1 MRSRIS
7 FVSLF
12 FLLVSGS
19 SIAQTAGAWADSV
32 MKTLSEDEKIAQ
44 LIMVRLS
51 SIDSKTRTITF
62 YDSTVERDIKKFNIG
77 GICLFQGAPVKQ
89 AGLVNKL
96 QSIAKTPILM
106 AIDGENG
113 VGMRLDSVA
122 GLPRMIMLG
131 ALRDSSL
138 VYRYGNWVAEQCK
151 QLGVQVNFAPVV
163 DVNNNPNNPV
173 INDRSF
179 GENKYKVASLGIQY
193 MLGMRDKGIMGSA
206 KHFPGHGDV
215 DVDSHLAMPVISKT
229 RKQLDSMELY
239 PFQKIFDAGIGSAM
253 VGHLFIPAIDSNAN
267 RAASVS
273 RKSVTK
279 LLKEEMGFKGITF
292 TDALEMKGIANAF
305 PDGAYTVES
314 LLAGNDMLCLPG
326 DVEKTIS
333 KVKAAIS
340 EGILSWEQVNGHVR
354 KLLETKYN
362 TGLAHWKPVPL
373 EGLAERLN
381 EKTNA
386 LKRDI
391 AVKAITLAKYE
402 DKAAFPILQGV
413 QALDNRQQTPAET
426 EIHQRNRRFGNIAL
440 LEIGKNRNTAFAAE
454 MRRSYNADVF
464 QFENSMPATA
474 VDSMMELLKG
484 YDKVT
489 IALHE
494 LPRFPANNFGISAP
508 VVELVN
514 QVSRTRPSSLF
525 IFGNPY
531 AAKSFCGVNN
541 ILVCY
546 EDDAIV
552 HATAAGMLRGEL
564 PIEGTLP
571 VSVCP
576 SLPAG
581 TGVQL
586 QMSVQQLP
594 IAGRNGNNFL
604 STQKTLND
612 KMLKV
617 DSIIN
622 DAIQRKAA
630 PGMALLVVKGG
641 KIMEQRTYG
650 NMSYDVPEK
659 VTQESVYD
667 MASVTKICATT
678 LSIMKLYD
686 EKKISLDG
694 TLGDY
699 IPWVRGSNKANIT
712 LREVLLHQAGLKAW
726 IPFYKEISD
735 SVTMK
740 AKPGYFSKIS
750 SPQFNV
756 KVDDSL
762 YMRTDWRDTMVS
774 RILTSSVDKKK
785 PYIYSDNDFIFL
797 GEVVKAVSGQA
808 LDQYAWNNFYRPL
821 GFRSTGFNPT
831 AYINKKTIAP
841 TEQDPYFRERLVR
854 GYVHDPGAA
863 MFGGI
868 SGHAGL
874 FSNAY
879 EIAVLMEIIMNRGV
893 INNKRFFSTA
903 TIDLF
908 NSYQSDISRRGL
920 GFDKPEKDNATRK
933 IPYPALNISQKTFGH
948 TGFTGTCAWADPE
961 KGIVFVLLANRVH
974 PTAKNTFGDL
984 NVRGKVMEEIWR

>member
-1 MRSRIS
+1 MSSRIS
-7 FVSLF
+7 LVSVL
-12 FLLVSGS
+12 FLLFSLASKGQNAS
-19 SIAQTAGAWADSV
+19 AWADSV
-32 MKTLSEDEKIAQ
+32 MKTLSPDEKIAQ

-51 SIDSKTRTITF
+51 SIDSKTRIVTF
-62 YDSTVERDIKKFNIG
+62 YDSTVERDVRKFNIG
-77 GICLFQGAPVKQ
+77 GICLFQGAPVRQ
-89 AGLVNKL
+89 ASLVNKM

-122 GLPRMIMLG
+122 GLPRMMMLG
-131 ALRDSSL
+131 ALRDTSL

-151 QLGVQVNFAPVV
+151 QLGIQVNFAPVV

-179 GENKYKVASLGIQY
+179 GENKFKVASMGIQY
-193 MLGMRDKGIMGSA
+193 MLGMRDKGVMGSA

-215 DVDSHLAMPVISKT
+215 DVDSHLAMPMISKSK
-229 RKQLDSMELY
+229 KQLDSLELY

-253 VGHLFIPAIDSNAN
+253 VGHLFIPAIDSNTN

-292 TDALEMKGIANAF
+292 TDALEMKGIANAY
-305 PDGAYTVES
+305 PDGASSVES

-333 KVKAAIS
+333 KVKGAIA
-340 EGILSWEQVNGHVR
+340 EGVLSWSQIDEHVR
-354 KLLETKYN
+354 KLLLAKYQ
-362 TGLAHWKPVPL
+362 TGLANWKPVPI
-373 EGLAERLN
+373 EGLSMRLN
-381 EKTNA
+381 EKTDG
-386 LKRDI
+386 LKREI
-391 AVKAITLAKYE
+391 AEKAITLAKLE
-402 DKAAFPILQGV
+402 DRTAFPLQAGKSASGLT
-413 QALDNRQQTPAET
+413 QNTGAT
-426 EIHQRNRRFGNIAL
+426 ENINKQGQSFGNYAL
-440 LEIGKNRNTAFAAE
+440 LEIGKNRNTAFAAA
-454 MRRSYNADVF
+454 MRKNYNADVF
-464 QFENSMPATA
+464 LFDNSKTA
-474 VDSMMELLKG
+474 AAADSMMELVKG
-484 YDKVT
+484 YEKV
-489 IALHE
+489 IVALHE
-494 LPRFPANNFGISAP
+494 LPRFPANNFGISNE
-508 VVELVN
+508 VVRLVN
-514 QVSRTRPSSLF
+514 RITSSLSSSLF

-531 AAKSFCGVNN
+531 AAKSFCEAKN
-541 ILVCY
+541 IMICY

-552 HATAAGMLRGEL
+552 QETAAKMLSGVL
-564 PIEGTLP
+564 PTEGALP
-571 VSVCP
+571 VSVCA

-581 TGVQL
+581 TGIK
-586 QMSVQQLP
+586 MPAMTTYS
-594 IAGRNGNNFL
+594 IE
-604 STQKTLND
+604 QKTSGGND
-612 KMLKV
+612 KMAKV
-617 DSIIN
+617 DSIIQ
-622 DAIQRKAA
+622 DAIRQKAA
-630 PGMALLVVKGG
+630 PGMALLVIKDG
-641 KIMEQRTYG
+641 KIIEQKTYG
-650 NMSYDVPEK
+650 NMSYEAPEK

-686 EKKISLDG
+686 EKKIRLDG

-712 LREVLLHQAGLKAW
+712 LRDVLLHQAGLKAW

-740 AKPGYFSKIS
+740 AKPGYFSKVNNA
-750 SPQFNV
+750 QYNV

-762 YMRTDWRDTMVS
+762 YMRTDWRDTMIS
-774 RILTSSVDKKK
+774 RILTSTVDARK

-797 GEVVKAVSGQA
+797 GEVVKAVSGQS

-831 AYINKKTIAP
+831 AYMKKATIAP

-863 MFGGI
+863 MFGGV

-879 EIAVLMEIIMNRGV
+879 EIAVLMEIIMNKGV
-893 INNKRFFSTA
+893 INEKRFFSTA

-908 NSYQSDISRRGL
+908 NSYQSSISRRGL

-933 IPYPALNISQKTFGH
+933 VPYPALNISSKTFGH

-961 KGIVFVLLANRVH
+961 KGLVFVLLANRVH

-984 NVRGKVMEEIWR
+984 NVRGKVMEEIWK

>member
-1 MRSRIS
+1 MSSRIS
-7 FVSLF
+7 LVSVL
-12 FLLVSGS
+12 FLLFSLASKGQNAS
-19 SIAQTAGAWADSV
+19 AWADSV
-32 MKTLSEDEKIAQ
+32 MKTLSPDEKIAQ

-51 SIDSKTRTITF
+51 SIDSKTRIVTF
-62 YDSTVERDIKKFNIG
+62 YDSTVERDVRKFNIG
-77 GICLFQGAPVKQ
+77 GICLFQGAPVRQ
-89 AGLVNKL
+89 ASLVNKM

-122 GLPRMIMLG
+122 GLPRMMMLG
-131 ALRDSSL
+131 ALRDTSL

-151 QLGVQVNFAPVV
+151 QLGIQVNFAPVV

-179 GENKYKVASLGIQY
+179 GENKFKVASMGIQY
-193 MLGMRDKGIMGSA
+193 MLGMRDKGVMGSA

-215 DVDSHLAMPVISKT
+215 DVDSHLAMPMISKSK
-229 RKQLDSMELY
+229 KQLDSLELY

-253 VGHLFIPAIDSNAN
+253 VGHLFIPAIDSNTN

-292 TDALEMKGIANAF
+292 TDALEMKGIANAY
-305 PDGAYTVES
+305 PDGASSVES

-333 KVKAAIS
+333 KVKGAIA
-340 EGILSWEQVNGHVR
+340 EGVLSWSQIDEHVR
-354 KLLETKYN
+354 KLLVAKYQ
-362 TGLAHWKPVPL
+362 TGLANWKPVPI
-373 EGLAERLN
+373 EGLSMRLN
-381 EKTNA
+381 EKTDG
-386 LKRDI
+386 LKREI
-391 AVKAITLAKYE
+391 AEKAITLAKLE
-402 DKAAFPILQGV
+402 DRTAFPLQAGKSASGLT
-413 QALDNRQQTPAET
+413 QNTGAT
-426 EIHQRNRRFGNIAL
+426 ENINKQGQSFGNYAL
-440 LEIGKNRNTAFAAE
+440 LEIGKNRNTAFAAA
-454 MRRSYNADVF
+454 MRKNYNADVF
-464 QFENSMPATA
+464 LFDNSKTTA
-474 VDSMMELLKG
+474 AADSMMELVKG
-484 YDKVT
+484 YEKV
-489 IALHE
+489 IVALHE
-494 LPRFPANNFGISAP
+494 LPRFPANNFGISNE
-508 VVELVN
+508 VVRLVN
-514 QVSRTRPSSLF
+514 RITSSLSSSLF

-531 AAKSFCGVNN
+531 AAKSFCEAKN
-541 ILVCY
+541 IMICY

-552 HATAAGMLRGEL
+552 QETAAKMLSGVL
-564 PIEGTLP
+564 PTEGALP
-571 VSVCP
+571 VSVCA

-581 TGVQL
+581 TGIK
-586 QMSVQQLP
+586 MPAMTTYS
-594 IAGRNGNNFL
+594 IE
-604 STQKTLND
+604 QKTSGGND
-612 KMLKV
+612 KMARV
-617 DSIIN
+617 DSIIQ
-622 DAIQRKAA
+622 DAIRQKAA
-630 PGMALLVVKGG
+630 PGMALLVIKDG
-641 KIMEQRTYG
+641 KIIEQKTYG
-650 NMSYDVPEK
+650 NMSYDLPEK

-686 EKKISLDG
+686 EKKIRLDG

-712 LREVLLHQAGLKAW
+712 LRDVLLHQAGLKAW

-740 AKPGYFSKIS
+740 AKPGYFSKVNNA
-750 SPQFNV
+750 QYNV

-762 YMRTDWRDTMVS
+762 YMRTDWRDTMIS
-774 RILTSSVDKKK
+774 RILTSTVDARK

-797 GEVVKAVSGQA
+797 GEVVKAVSGQS
-808 LDQYAWNNFYRPL
+808 LDQYAWNSFYRPL

-831 AYINKKTIAP
+831 AYMKKATIAP

-863 MFGGI
+863 MFGGV

-879 EIAVLMEIIMNRGV
+879 EIAVLMEIIMNKGV
-893 INNKRFFSTA
+893 INEKRFFSTA

-908 NSYQSDISRRGL
+908 NSYQSSISRRGL

-933 IPYPALNISQKTFGH
+933 VPYPALNISSKTFGH

-961 KGIVFVLLANRVH
+961 KGLVFVLLANRVH

-984 NVRGKVMEEIWR
+984 NVRGKVMEEIWK

>member
-7 FVSLF
+7 LVSLLFLF
-12 FLLVSGS
+12 FSMVSKGQNAS
-19 SIAQTAGAWADSV
+19 AWADSV
-32 MKTLSEDEKIAQ
+32 MKTLSPDEKIAQ

-51 SIDSKTRTITF
+51 SIDSKTRTVTF
-62 YDSTVERDIKKFNIG
+62 YDSTVERDIRKFNIG

-89 AGLVNKL
+89 ASIVNRL

-122 GLPRMIMLG
+122 GLPRMMMLG
-131 ALRDSSL
+131 ALRDTNL
-138 VYRYGNWVAEQCK
+138 VYRYGSWVAEQCK
-151 QLGVQVNFAPVV
+151 QLGIQVNFAPVV

-179 GENKYKVASLGIQY
+179 GENKYKVATMGIQY
-193 MLGMRDKGIMGSA
+193 MLGMRDKGVMGSA

-215 DVDSHLAMPVISKT
+215 DVDSHLAMPVISKS
-229 RKQLDSMELY
+229 KEQLDSLELY

-253 VGHLFIPAIDSNAN
+253 IGHLFIPSIDSNTN
-267 RAASVS
+267 RVASVS

-292 TDALEMKGIANAF
+292 TDALEMKGVANAF
-305 PDGAYTVES
+305 PDYASSVES
-314 LLAGNDMLCLPG
+314 LIAGNDILCLPG

-333 KVKAAIS
+333 KVKGAIA
-340 EGILSWEQVNGHVR
+340 EGVLGWSQIDEHVR
-354 KLLETKYN
+354 KVLQAKYQ
-362 TGLAHWKPVPL
+362 TGLASWKPLPL
-373 EGLAERLN
+373 EGLAARLN
-381 EKTNA
+381 EKTDG
-386 LKRDI
+386 LKKEI
-391 AVKAITLAKYE
+391 AEKAITMAKLE
-402 DKAAFPILQGV
+402 DKTAFPLLAGKTTLATI
-413 QALDNRQQTPAET
+413 PAT
-426 EIHQRNRRFGNIAL
+426 ESINKTGQSFGNYAL
-440 LEIGKNRNTAFAAE
+440 VEIGRNRNTAFAAA
-454 MRRSYNADVF
+454 MRKNYNADVF
-464 QFENSMPATA
+464 MFDNSKTA
-474 VDSMMELLKG
+474 SAADSLMEVLKD
-484 YDKVT
+484 YDKIIV
-489 IALHE
+489 ALHE
-494 LPRFPANNFGISAP
+494 LPRFPANNFGISNE
-508 VVELVN
+508 VIRLVN
-514 QVSRTRPSSLF
+514 TINTSSSSSLF

-531 AAKSFCGVNN
+531 AAKSFCDAKN
-541 ILVCY
+541 IMICY

-552 HATAAGMLRGEL
+552 HEAAAKMLSGAL
-564 PIEGTLP
+564 PTEGSLP
-571 VSVCP
+571 VSVCA

-581 TGVQL
+581 TGIN
-586 QMSVQQLP
+586 LP
-594 IAGRNGNNFL
+594 AIAGPVKKTSVDNN
-604 STQKTLND
+604 
-612 KMLKV
+612 KMASV
-617 DSIIN
+617 DSIIQ
-622 DAIQRKAA
+622 DAIRQKAA
-630 PGMALLVVKGG
+630 PGMALLVIKDG
-641 KIMEQRTYG
+641 KIIEQKTYG
-650 NMSYDVPEK
+650 NMSYDAPEK

-686 EKKISLDG
+686 EKKIRLDG

-740 AKPGYFSKIS
+740 AKPGYFSKVNNA
-750 SPQFNV
+750 QYNV

-762 YMRTDWRDTMVS
+762 FMRTDWRDTMIS

-797 GEVVKAVSGQA
+797 GEVVKAVSGQS

-831 AYINKKTIAP
+831 AYMKKATIAP

-863 MFGGI
+863 MFGGV

-879 EIAVLMEIIMNRGV
+879 EIAVLMEIIMNKGV
-893 INNKRFFSTA
+893 INEKRFFSTA

-933 IPYPALNISQKTFGH
+933 TPYPALNISSKTFGH

-961 KGIVFVLLANRVH
+961 KGLVFVLLANRVH

-984 NVRGKVMEEIWR
+984 NVRGKVMEELWK

>member
-1 MRSRIS
+1 MSSRIS
-7 FVSLF
+7 IVSLL
-12 FLLVSGS
+12 FLLFSLVSKGQNAS
-19 SIAQTAGAWADSV
+19 AWADSV
-32 MKTLSEDEKIAQ
+32 MKTLSPDEKIAQ

-51 SIDSKTRTITF
+51 SIDSKTRTVTF
-62 YDSTVERDIKKFNIG
+62 YDSTVERDIRKFNIG

-89 AGLVNKL
+89 ASLVNRL

-122 GLPRMIMLG
+122 GLPRMMMLG
-131 ALRDSSL
+131 ALRDTSL
-138 VYRYGNWVAEQCK
+138 VYKYGSWVAEQCK
-151 QLGVQVNFAPVV
+151 QLGIQVNFAPVV

-179 GENKYKVASLGIQY
+179 GENKFKVASMGIQY
-193 MLGMRDKGIMGSA
+193 MLGMRDKGVMGSA

-215 DVDSHLAMPVISKT
+215 DVDSHLAMPMISKS
-229 RKQLDSMELY
+229 KEQLNNLELY
-239 PFQKIFDAGIGSAM
+239 PFQRIFDAGIGSAM

-273 RKSVTK
+273 RKSVTQ

-305 PDGAYTVES
+305 PDGASSVES

-333 KVKAAIS
+333 KVKGAIA
-340 EGILSWEQVNGHVR
+340 EGVLSWSQIDEHVR
-354 KLLETKYN
+354 KLLLAKYQ
-362 TGLAHWKPVPL
+362 TGLAKWKPVSID
-373 EGLAERLN
+373 GLAIRLN
-381 EKTNA
+381 EKTDG
-386 LKRDI
+386 LKKEI
-391 AVKAITLAKYE
+391 AEKAITLAKLE
-402 DKAAFPILQGV
+402 DKTAFPL
-413 QALDNRQQTPAET
+413 PAGRIAAG
-426 EIHQRNRRFGNIAL
+426 IHQPIEGLNNPTQSFGNYAL
-440 LEIGKNRNTAFAAE
+440 LEIGKNRNTAFAAAI
-454 MRRSYNADVF
+454 RKNYNADVF
-464 QFENSMPATA
+464 MFDNSMSSSAA
-474 VDSMMELLKG
+474 DSLFEQLKG
-484 YDKVT
+484 YDKII

-494 LPRFPANNFGISAP
+494 LPRFPANNFGISNE
-508 VVELVN
+508 VVRLVN
-514 QVSRTRPSSLF
+514 TINASTPSSLF

-531 AAKSFCGVNN
+531 ATKSFCDVKN
-541 ILVCY
+541 IMVCY

-552 HATAAGMLRGEL
+552 QETAAKMLSGVL
-564 PIEGTLP
+564 PTEGSLP

-581 TGVQL
+581 TGIV
-586 QMSVQQLP
+586 LP
-594 IAGRNGNNFL
+594 AITAHNTDKKL
-604 STQKTLND
+604 SSSSD
-612 KMLKV
+612 KMAKV
-617 DSIIN
+617 DSIIQ
-622 DAIQRKAA
+622 DAIRQKAA
-630 PGMALLVVKGG
+630 PGMALLVIKDG
-641 KIMEQRTYG
+641 KIIEQKTYG

-686 EKKISLDG
+686 EKKIRLDG
-694 TLGDY
+694 TLGEY

-712 LREVLLHQAGLKAW
+712 LRDVLLHQAGLKAW
-726 IPFYKEISD
+726 IPFYKEIAD

-740 AKPGYFSKIS
+740 AKPGYFSKINNA
-750 SPQFNV
+750 QYNV

-762 YMRTDWRDTMVS
+762 FMRTDWRDTMIS
-774 RILTSSVDKKK
+774 RILTSSVDSKK

-797 GEVVKAVSGQA
+797 GEVVKAVSGQS

-831 AYINKKTIAP
+831 AYMKKSTIAP

-863 MFGGI
+863 MFGGV

-879 EIAVLMEIIMNRGV
+879 EIAVLMEIIMNKGV
-893 INNKRFFSTA
+893 INEKRFFSTS

-908 NSYQSDISRRGL
+908 NSYQSGISRRGL

-933 IPYPALNISQKTFGH
+933 IPYPALNISSKTFGH

-984 NVRGKVMEEIWR
+984 NVRGKVMEEIWK

>member
-7 FVSLF
+7 LVSLL
-12 FLLVSGS
+12 FLLFSLVSKGQNAS
-19 SIAQTAGAWADSV
+19 AWADSV
-32 MKTLSEDEKIAQ
+32 MKTLSPDEKIAQ

-51 SIDSKTRTITF
+51 SIDSKTKTVTF
-62 YDSTVERDIKKFNIG
+62 YDSTVERDIRKYNIG
-77 GICLFQGAPVKQ
+77 GICLFQGSPVKQ
-89 AGLVNKL
+89 ASTVNRL

-122 GLPRMIMLG
+122 GLPRMMMLG
-131 ALRDSSL
+131 ALRDTNL
-138 VYRYGNWVAEQCK
+138 VYRYGSWVAEQCK
-151 QLGVQVNFAPVV
+151 QLGIQVNFAPVV

-179 GENKYKVASLGIQY
+179 GENKYKVATMGIQY
-193 MLGMRDKGIMGSA
+193 MLGMRDKGVMGSA

-215 DVDSHLAMPVISKT
+215 DVDSHLAMPVISKS
-229 RKQLDSMELY
+229 KEQLDSLELY
-239 PFQKIFDAGIGSAM
+239 PFQKIFDAGIGSTM
-253 VGHLFIPAIDSNAN
+253 IGHLFIPAIDSNTN
-267 RAASVS
+267 RVASVS
-273 RKSVTK
+273 KKAVTK

-292 TDALEMKGIANAF
+292 TDALEMKGVANAF
-305 PDGAYTVES
+305 PDGASSVES
-314 LLAGNDMLCLPG
+314 LIAGNDMLCLPG

-333 KVKAAIS
+333 KVKGAIA
-340 EGILSWEQVNGHVR
+340 EGVLGWSQIDEHVK
-354 KLLETKYN
+354 KLLLAKYQ
-362 TGLAHWKPVPL
+362 TGLANWKPLPL
-373 EGLAERLN
+373 EDLAIRLN
-381 EKTNA
+381 EKTDG
-386 LKRDI
+386 LKKEI
-391 AVKAITLAKYE
+391 AEKAITLAKL
-402 DKAAFPILQGV
+402 DDRTAFPLPSGRLVSNTLQTIGANESLNKPG
-413 QALDNRQQTPAET
+413 QA
-426 EIHQRNRRFGNIAL
+426 FGNYAL
-440 LEIGKNRNTAFAAE
+440 LEIGRNRNTAFAASI
-454 MRRSYNADVF
+454 RKNYNADVF
-464 QFENSMPATA
+464 MFDHSKTA
-474 VDSMMELLKG
+474 AEADSLMERLKG
-484 YDKVT
+484 YDKII

-494 LPRFPANNFGISAP
+494 LPRFPVNNFGISTE
-508 VVELVN
+508 VIRLVN
-514 QVSRTRPSSLF
+514 KINASTPSSIF

-531 AAKSFCGVNN
+531 VAKYFCEAKN
-541 ILVCY
+541 IMICY

-552 HATAAGMLRGEL
+552 QEAAARMLSGEL
-564 PIEGTLP
+564 PTAGSLP
-571 VSVCP
+571 VSVCA
-576 SLPAG
+576 SLPVG
-581 TGVQL
+581 TGITIPALVDQVSSGKKPSIGHDR
-586 QMSVQQLP
+586 MAK
-594 IAGRNGNNFL
+594 I
-604 STQKTLND
+604 
-612 KMLKV
+612 
-617 DSIIN
+617 DSIIQ
-622 DAIQRKAA
+622 DAIRQKAA
-630 PGMALLVVKGG
+630 PGMALLVIKDG
-641 KIMEQRTYG
+641 KIIEQKTYG
-650 NMSYDVPEK
+650 NMSYEAPEK

-686 EKKISLDG
+686 EKKIRLDG

-699 IPWVRGSNKANIT
+699 IPWVRGSNKASIT

-726 IPFYKEISD
+726 IPFYKEIAD

-740 AKPGYFSKIS
+740 AKPGYFSKLNNA
-750 SPQFNV
+750 QFNV

-762 YMRTDWRDTMVS
+762 YMRTDWRDTMIS
-774 RILTSSVDKKK
+774 RILTSSVDGRK

-797 GEVVKAVSGQA
+797 GEVVKAVSGQS

-831 AYINKKTIAP
+831 AYMKTATIAP

-863 MFGGI
+863 MFGGV

-879 EIAVLMEIIMNRGV
+879 EIAVLMEVIMNKGV
-893 INNKRFFSTA
+893 INEKRFFSTA

-933 IPYPALNISQKTFGH
+933 IPYPALNISSKTFGH

-984 NVRGKVMEEIWR
+984 NVRGKVMEEIWK

>member
-7 FVSLF
+7 LVSLLFLF
-12 FLLVSGS
+12 FSMVSKGQNAS
-19 SIAQTAGAWADSV
+19 AWADSV
-32 MKTLSEDEKIAQ
+32 MKTLSPDEKIAQ

-51 SIDSKTRTITF
+51 SIDSKTKTVTF
-62 YDSTVERDIKKFNIG
+62 YDSTVERDIRKFNIG
-77 GICLFQGAPVKQ
+77 GICLFQGGPVKQ
-89 AGLVNKL
+89 ASIVNRL

-122 GLPRMIMLG
+122 GLPRMMMLG
-131 ALRDSSL
+131 ALRDTNL
-138 VYRYGNWVAEQCK
+138 VYRYGSWVAEQCR
-151 QLGVQVNFAPVV
+151 QLGIQVNFAPVV

-179 GENKYKVASLGIQY
+179 GENKYKVASMGIQY
-193 MLGMRDKGIMGSA
+193 MLGMRDKGVMGSA

-215 DVDSHLAMPVISKT
+215 DVDSHLAMPVISKS
-229 RKQLDSMELY
+229 KEQLDSLELY

-253 VGHLFIPAIDSNAN
+253 IGHLFIPALDSNTN
-267 RAASVS
+267 RVASVS

-292 TDALEMKGIANAF
+292 TDALEMKGVANAF
-305 PDGAYTVES
+305 PDYASSVES
-314 LLAGNDMLCLPG
+314 LIAGNDILCLPG

-333 KVKAAIS
+333 KVKGAIA
-340 EGILSWEQVNGHVR
+340 EGVLGWSQIDEHVR
-354 KLLETKYN
+354 KVLQAKYQ
-362 TGLAHWKPVPL
+362 TGLAKWKPLPL
-373 EGLAERLN
+373 EGLAARLN
-381 EKTNA
+381 EKTDG
-386 LKRDI
+386 LKKEI
-391 AVKAITLAKYE
+391 AEKAITLAKLE
-402 DKAAFPILQGV
+402 DRTAFPLPAGGGFPDHLQKNG
-413 QALDNRQQTPAET
+413 TT
-426 EIHQRNRRFGNIAL
+426 ESTNKTGQSFGNYAL
-440 LEIGKNRNTAFAAE
+440 VEIGRNRNTAFAAAI
-454 MRRSYNADVF
+454 RKNYNADVF
-464 QFENSMPATA
+464 MFDNSKTA
-474 VDSMMELLKG
+474 AAADSLLGLLKG
-484 YDKVT
+484 YDKIIV
-489 IALHE
+489 AMHE
-494 LPRFPANNFGISAP
+494 LPRFPANNFGISNE
-508 VVELVN
+508 VIRLVN
-514 QVSRTRPSSLF
+514 TINTSTSGSLF

-531 AAKSFCGVNN
+531 AAKSFCDAKNLM
-541 ILVCY
+541 ICY

-552 HATAAGMLRGEL
+552 QEAAAKMLSGTL
-564 PIEGTLP
+564 PTEGTLP
-571 VSVCP
+571 VSVCA

-581 TGVQL
+581 TGIN
-586 QMSVQQLP
+586 LP
-594 IAGRNGNNFL
+594 AIA
-604 STQKTLND
+604 TQIVSPKKITSGVND
-612 KMLKV
+612 KMAKV
-617 DSIIN
+617 DSIIQ
-622 DAIQRKAA
+622 DAIRQKAA
-630 PGMALLVVKGG
+630 PGMALLVIKDG
-641 KIMEQRTYG
+641 KIIEQKTYG
-650 NMSYDVPEK
+650 NMSYDAPEK

-686 EKKISLDG
+686 EKKIRLDG

-740 AKPGYFSKIS
+740 AKPGYFSKVNN
-750 SPQFNV
+750 PRYNV

-762 YMRTDWRDTMVS
+762 YMRTDWRDTMIS
-774 RILTSSVDKKK
+774 RILTSSVDARK

-797 GEVVKAVSGQA
+797 GEVVKAVSGQS

-831 AYINKKTIAP
+831 AYMKKATIAP

-863 MFGGI
+863 MFGGV

-879 EIAVLMEIIMNRGV
+879 EIAVLMEIIMNKGV
-893 INNKRFFSTA
+893 INEKRFFSTA

-933 IPYPALNISQKTFGH
+933 VPYPALNISSKTFGH

-961 KGIVFVLLANRVH
+961 KGLVFVLLANRVH

-984 NVRGKVMEEIWR
+984 NVRGKVMEELWK

>member
-7 FVSLF
+7 LVSVL
-12 FLLVSGS
+12 FLLLSLASKGQNAS
-19 SIAQTAGAWADSV
+19 NWADSV
-32 MKTLSEDEKIAQ
+32 MKTLSPDEKIAQ

-51 SIDSKTRTITF
+51 SIDSKTKTVTF
-62 YDSTVERDIKKFNIG
+62 YDSTVERDIRKYNIG
-77 GICLFQGAPVKQ
+77 GICLFQGAPVRQ
-89 AGLVNKL
+89 ATIVNRL

-122 GLPRMIMLG
+122 GLPRMMMLG
-131 ALRDSSL
+131 ALRDTNL
-138 VYRYGNWVAEQCK
+138 VYRYGSWVAEQCR
-151 QLGVQVNFAPVV
+151 QLGIQVNFAPVV

-179 GENKYKVASLGIQY
+179 GENKYKVATMGIQY
-193 MLGMRDKGIMGSA
+193 MLGMRDKGVMGSA

-215 DVDSHLAMPVISKT
+215 DVDSHLAMPVISKS
-229 RKQLDSMELY
+229 KEQLDSLELY

-253 VGHLFIPAIDSNAN
+253 IGHLFIPAIDSNTN
-267 RAASVS
+267 RVASVS
-273 RKSVTK
+273 KKTVTK

-292 TDALEMKGIANAF
+292 TDALEMKGVANAF
-305 PDGAYTVES
+305 PDGASSVES
-314 LLAGNDMLCLPG
+314 LIAGNDMLCLPG

-333 KVKAAIS
+333 KVKGAIA
-340 EGILSWEQVNGHVR
+340 EGVLGWSQIDEHVR
-354 KLLETKYN
+354 KMLLAKHQ
-362 TGLAHWKPVPL
+362 TGLANWKPLPL
-373 EGLAERLN
+373 EGLAIRLN
-381 EKTNA
+381 EKTDG
-386 LKRDI
+386 LKKEI
-391 AVKAITLAKYE
+391 AAKAITLAKLD
-402 DKAAFPILQGV
+402 DKTAFPLLAGRT
-413 QALDNRQQTPAET
+413 ASGLMQTMGTT
-426 EIHQRNRRFGNIAL
+426 ESINKTGQSFGNYAL
-440 LEIGKNRNTAFAAE
+440 VEIGKNRNSAFAAAI
-454 MRRSYNADVF
+454 RKNYNADVF
-464 QFENSMPATA
+464 LFDNSKTA
-474 VDSMMELLKG
+474 SAADSMMELLKG
-484 YDKVT
+484 YDK
-489 IALHE
+489 IIMALHE
-494 LPRFPANNFGISAP
+494 LPRFPANNFGISNE
-508 VVELVN
+508 VVRLVN
-514 QVSRTRPSSLF
+514 TINASKSNSLF

-531 AAKSFCGVNN
+531 AAKSFCDVKN
-541 ILVCY
+541 IMVCY

-552 HATAAGMLRGEL
+552 QETAARMLSGEL
-564 PIEGTLP
+564 PTEGSLP
-571 VSVCP
+571 VSICA

-581 TGVQL
+581 TGINMPATAAQVF
-586 QMSVQQLP
+586 SP
-594 IAGRNGNNFL
+594 GKKIAGDNN
-604 STQKTLND
+604 
-612 KMLKV
+612 KMARV
-617 DSIIN
+617 DSIIQ
-622 DAIQRKAA
+622 DAIRQKAA
-630 PGMALLVVKGG
+630 PGMALLVIKDG
-641 KIMEQRTYG
+641 KIIEQKTYG
-650 NMSYDVPEK
+650 NMSYEAHEK

-686 EKKISLDG
+686 EKKIRLDG
-694 TLGDY
+694 TLGEY

-712 LREVLLHQAGLKAW
+712 LRDVLLHQAGLKAW

-740 AKPGYFSKIS
+740 AKQGYFSKINNAKY
-750 SPQFNV
+750 NV

-762 YMRTDWRDTMVS
+762 YMRTDWRDTMIS
-774 RILTSSVDKKK
+774 RILTSSVDSKK

-797 GEVVKAVSGQA
+797 GEVVKAVSGQS

-831 AYINKKTIAP
+831 AYMKKSTIAP

-863 MFGGI
+863 MFGGV

-879 EIAVLMEIIMNRGV
+879 EIAVLMEIIMNKGV
-893 INNKRFFSTA
+893 INEKRFFSAA

-908 NSYQSDISRRGL
+908 NSYQSNISRRGL

-933 IPYPALNISQKTFGH
+933 IPYPALNISSKTFGH

-961 KGIVFVLLANRVH
+961 KGLVFVLLANRVH

-984 NVRGKVMEEIWR
+984 NVRGKVMEEIWK

>member
-1 MRSRIS
+1 MRSRIYL
-7 FVSLF
+7 VSLL
-12 FLLVSGS
+12 FLLFSVVSKGQNAS
-19 SIAQTAGAWADSV
+19 AWADSV
-32 MKTLSEDEKIAQ
+32 MKTLSPDEKIAQ

-51 SIDSKTRTITF
+51 SIDSRTRTVTF
-62 YDSTVERDIKKFNIG
+62 YDSTVERDIRKWNIG

-89 AGLVNKL
+89 ASIVNRL

-122 GLPRMIMLG
+122 GLPRMMMLG
-131 ALRDSSL
+131 ALRDTNL
-138 VYRYGNWVAEQCK
+138 VYRYGSWVAEQCK
-151 QLGVQVNFAPVV
+151 QLGIQVNFAPVV

-179 GENKYKVASLGIQY
+179 GENKYKVATMGIQY
-193 MLGMRDKGIMGSA
+193 MMGMRDKGVMGSA

-215 DVDSHLAMPVISKT
+215 DVDSHLAMPVISKS
-229 RKQLDSMELY
+229 KEQLDSLELY
-239 PFQKIFDAGIGSAM
+239 PFQKIFDAGIGSTM
-253 VGHLFIPAIDSNAN
+253 IGHLFIPAIDSNTN
-267 RAASVS
+267 RVASVS

-292 TDALEMKGIANAF
+292 TDALEMKGVADAF
-305 PDGAYTVES
+305 PDHASSVES
-314 LLAGNDMLCLPG
+314 LIAGNDILCLPG

-333 KVKAAIS
+333 KIKGAIA
-340 EGILSWEQVNGHVR
+340 EGVLGWSHIDEHVR
-354 KLLETKYN
+354 KVLQAKYQ
-362 TGLAHWKPVPL
+362 TGLANWKPLPL
-373 EGLAERLN
+373 EGLAIRLN
-381 EKTNA
+381 EKTDG
-386 LKRDI
+386 LKKEI
-391 AVKAITLAKYE
+391 AEKAITLAKLD
-402 DKAAFPILQGV
+402 DKTAFPLLAGRTSAGLLQTTGASESLNKTG
-413 QALDNRQQTPAET
+413 QK
-426 EIHQRNRRFGNIAL
+426 FGNYAL
-440 LEIGKNRNTAFAAE
+440 LEIGRNRNTAFAAAI
-454 MRRSYNADVF
+454 RKNYNADVF
-464 QFENSMPATA
+464 MFDNSKTA
-474 VDSMMELLKG
+474 AAADSLMGLLKG
-484 YDKVT
+484 YDKII

-494 LPRFPANNFGISAP
+494 LPRFPANNFGISNE
-508 VVELVN
+508 VIRLVN
-514 QVSRTRPSSLF
+514 TINASSSSSLF

-531 AAKSFCGVNN
+531 AAKSFCDAKN
-541 ILVCY
+541 IMICY

-552 HATAAGMLRGEL
+552 HEAAAKMLSGALAT
-564 PIEGTLP
+564 EGSLP
-571 VSVCP
+571 VSVCA

-581 TGVQL
+581 SGINL
-586 QMSVQQLP
+586 SA
-594 IAGRNGNNFL
+594 IAGPGKKTSGDNN
-604 STQKTLND
+604 
-612 KMLKV
+612 KMARV
-617 DSIIN
+617 DSIIQ
-622 DAIQRKAA
+622 DAIRQKAA
-630 PGMALLVVKGG
+630 PGMALLVIKDG
-641 KIMEQRTYG
+641 KIIEQKTYG
-650 NMSYDVPEK
+650 NMSYEAPEK

-686 EKKISLDG
+686 EKKIRLDG

-699 IPWVRGSNKANIT
+699 IPWVRGSNKANIS

-740 AKPGYFSKIS
+740 AKPGYFSKVNNVKY
-750 SPQFNV
+750 NV

-762 YMRTDWRDTMVS
+762 YMRTDWRDTMIS
-774 RILTSSVDKKK
+774 RILTSSVDSRK

-797 GEVVKAVSGQA
+797 GEVVKAVSGQS

-863 MFGGI
+863 MFGGV

-879 EIAVLMEIIMNRGV
+879 EIAVLMEIIMNKGV
-893 INNKRFFSTA
+893 INEKRFFSTA

-933 IPYPALNISQKTFGH
+933 VPYPALNISSKTFGH

-961 KGIVFVLLANRVH
+961 KGLVFVLLANRVH

-984 NVRGKVMEEIWR
+984 NVRGKVMEELWK